1 LSKDDTRDRGLHAYR
16 FIPEDVAEPM
26 ITFKNIKKDFFYPQ
40 LVRLYPT
47 IAL

>member
-1 LSKDDTRDRGLHAYR
+1 
-16 FIPEDVAEPM
+16 M